1 MANVA
6 VSVHILHIHF
16 RGGGLD
22 FFPLRFLKI
31 ILGQKGGYPQNFN
44 KFLSVY
50 VLLDYSL
57 SNHSFKPTIWYDML
71 CFQFWSAMNI
81 LLGTLLVLVFSSLVA
96 TNPINGTSESEDQ
109 VGRPYAEFAVFQTF
123 HIQMPTIILT
133 FCPQARLT
141 KQTHTNTLSLRKG
154 PTSLMNTTLKN
165 GSTEVFWCHQM

>member
-1 MANVA
+1 MTILKSFKIWFFYALLVFQSKPAKDLILPTRTNFCHQILLFPISIFIELSLYY
-6 VSVHILHIHF
+6 SVKIL
-16 RGGGLD
+16 
-22 FFPLRFLKI
+22 
-31 ILGQKGGYPQNFN
+31 QKC
-44 KFLSVY
+44 SAC

-57 SNHSFKPTIWYDML
+57 STHSYQPTIWYDML

-133 FCPQARLT
+133 FCP
-141 KQTHTNTLSLRKG
+141 
-154 PTSLMNTTLKN
+154 
-165 GSTEVFWCHQM
+165 